1 MFDIQENL
9 KKLPDTPGVY
19 MHKDALGQVI
29 YVGKAISLRNRVR
42 QYFQSSKNQS
52 P

>member
-19 MHKDALGQVI
+19 IHKDKLGSFMWE
-29 YVGKAISLRNRVR
+29 KR
-42 QYFQSSKNQS
+42 
-52 P
+52 